1 MWTFTADQPRH
12 VWDTAKALMGL
23 ALDDQFVPHMLRHTG
38 ASRLVQRGVQL
49 QVVKEWWGHTS
60 IATTLRYA
68 HLAPQQLAQARD
80 VLQDRAKT
88 VTELAI

>member
-1 MWTFTADQPRH
+1 MGYSQGVDGVGIGRPVCTAH
-12 VWDTAKALMGL
+12 ATAYVG
-23 ALDDQFVPHMLRHTG
+23 VTIG
-38 ASRLVQRGVQL
+38 ATRGATK
-49 QVVKEWWGHTS
+49 VVKEWLGHTS